1 MATKLLD
8 ETRLRAL
15 HQAALDAGLAGAR
28 ADLLRGL
35 DASFIAS
42 LPVSSSPSAQLLT
55 DLYELVVAL
64 RDGSVPVVTWL
75 KNALQFAA
83 GRAEIAIFEEVL
95 THLGHAI
102 PARGAASTR
111 VTTPRPAVSDRLDVV
126 ILVALPDELEAVLA
140 LGAGGRAGW
149 EERRDLQRFKY
160 FQRRFAREGGRELG
174 IAAAWIGEEG
184 ELAATS
190 RGHQLVQELNPICL
204 AMCGICS
211 GWRKTLALGDIVVA
225 DRLYRYDHGKI
236 VVAAS
241 DEEGLIHDL
250 QAFNL
255 ETTWKIDAAFLA
267 RAISLEALA
276 KERPPSREAQRWW
289 LLEALYVHEKEG
301 APAPER
307 RAEWTLTCPDHAA
320 ILSVLDAERLV
331 DLEAET
337 LALTEA
343 GHRALRKER
352 RLHPGGRTIDRHLR
366 IAVGALAMGKTVR
379 EDPELFERLA
389 RLVPS
394 TIAVDLAGT
403 AMAGVA
409 ERSGRRSIVIK
420 AVADHADHERDTRYR
435 AFACKASATVLL
447 AFLLKHLDSD
457 APSAAPRP
465 RPIFDSSRDPEGLDR
480 MHERRGASFLDRV
493 EQVCRLRAPNA
504 IFLRYATPRPF
515 DDALEVIIPTTPVT
529 HRELLVALE
538 QPITEETLSILAR
551 EILPHHRRDGQLPC
565 KLVHVGP
572 TAPTDLALRAH
583 ELDLQL
589 ITFSVYQGLVDFGRY
604 KAWLSRRLESDAEYP
619 PSLYV
624 EQPALISLAGQ
635 MPENVPSALV
645 RLREVVMTSERRFAL
660 ILGDFGAGKSFLLR
674 ELARSLL
681 AGDGSLVPVLVEMR
695 YLEKQLSLRGLLSQH
710 FGMANA
716 GSVDIDAFLYMLR
729 QGRVVLLFDGFDELA
744 VRVTYDQVL
753 QHFAVITGAVEG
765 NAKVIVSSRRQHFLD
780 DGRVKLELAR
790 NAEQLQGYRLL
801 ELQPFEEAQIRR
813 FLRNRIQDEAGA
825 EARYRLIHD
834 VKDLLGLSHN
844 PRMLSF
850 IADLEPARLEAAR
863 DAAGEITPAKLYEA
877 LLERWLDGECKRS
890 EVKKESLWIAIR
902 AFARKLWE
910 TPGNALDLAS
920 LPKDLVPRMD
930 GLKQALT
937 EEEARLV
944 LGSRSLLKRDA
955 EGLFSFVHRSVLE
968 WLVAGEAVAELRST
982 GDAAVLEADVMSP
995 LMARFFVN
1003 LAGEEAA
1010 AAWGQ
1015 RVLAAKKEGN
1025 AQKNAIRVAAE
1036 LLKVKIATAVNLNGQ
1051 DLRGVSLS
1059 GLNLWGAKLR
1069 GVNLEGVTLREC
1081 DFAGA
1086 DLTGARL
1093 AHADLRGA
1101 VLAGADLTDADL
1113 SFANLVNADLSE
1125 AKLTGTRLLGAKLLD
1140 VKGRSGVGRAS
1151 LARAGAA
1158 VFAMP
1163 VMEEI
1168 TLVPAGCSAITYHP
1182 GGHVLAA
1189 GHDDGTVRMW
1199 DAGTGRELR
1208 GQSGHIAGVRCVAF
1222 SSDGRS
1228 LASGSWDRTVQLGD
1242 AATGYQLRALSG
1254 HAERIWSVAF
1264 SPDGRSLAS
1273 SSSDMTVRLW
1283 DAATG
1288 RELRVLSGHTSGV
1301 RSVAFSPD
1309 GRSVASGS
1317 DDKTVRLWDAA
1328 TGGELR
1334 ALSGHTAHVVSVAF
1348 SPDGRWLASGSSDR
1362 TVRLWDVATGQELR
1376 ALSGHTLG
1384 IMSVAFSPNGLSLA
1398 SGSGDKTVRLW
1409 DATTGRHLHTLLGHT
1424 DSVASVAFNPDG
1436 RSLASGSGDKTV
1448 RLWDAETGH
1457 QLYPL
1462 SGHAE
1467 HALSVAY
1474 SPDGRM
1480 LASGHRDKSAR
1491 LWDATTGC
1499 QKRSL
1504 AGHAERVLS
1513 VVFSPDGQS
1522 IASGSDDATVRL
1534 WDAAT
1539 GSPRQV
1545 LSGHS
1550 ARVVSVAFSLDGR
1563 SIASGSDDTMV
1574 RLWDTATGSPRQLL
1588 SGHSA
1593 RVVSVAFSP
1602 DGRSLASGSWDNT
1615 VRLWNAATGA
1625 KRRTLSGHSA
1635 RVASVTFSSDG
1646 GSLASGSWD
1655 KTVRLWDAVTGHK
1668 VRVLSGHTGEV
1679 KSVAFSPDGRS
1690 LASGSLDTTVRLW
1703 DAVTGKVVRALSGH
1717 AKGVLSVAFNPD
1729 GRSLASASEDGTVR
1743 LWDVAS
1749 GRCLAVLLSTPEGWV
1764 SYIPEAHPG
1773 GPPRGAFKMG
1783 GDIAGSFWHIIG
1795 LARFEPGELDEF
1807 LPEGQKLRLPDDY
1820 LFLPP
1825 AP

>member
-15 HQAALDAGLAGAR
+15 HRAALDAGLAGAR

-35 DASFIAS
+35 DASFVAS

-75 KNALQFAA
+75 KNALHFAA
-83 GRAEIAIFEEVL
+83 GRAEIAIFEEAL
-95 THLGHAI
+95 AHLGHAI

-111 VTTPRPAVSDRLDVV
+111 VMTPRSAVSDRLDVL
-126 ILVALPDELEAVLA
+126 ILVALPDELAAVLA
-140 LGAGGRAGW
+140 LGAGGRDGW
-149 EERRDLQRFKY
+149 EERRDLQRFRY

-190 RGHQLVQELNPICL
+190 RGQQLVQELNPICL
-204 AMCGICS
+204 AICGICA

-236 VVAAS
+236 VGAAG
-241 DEEGLIHDL
+241 DEEGLFHDL

-255 ETTWKIDAAFLA
+255 ETTWKLDAAFLA
-267 RAISLEALA
+267 RGISLEAIA

-289 LLEALYVHEKEG
+289 LLHALYAHEKEG

-307 RAEWTLTCPDHAA
+307 RAEWTPACPDHAA
-320 ILSVLDAERLV
+320 ILSALDAEKLV

-352 RLHPGGRTIDRHLR
+352 RVHPGGRTIDRDLR
-366 IAVGALAMGKTVR
+366 IEVGALAMGKTAR
-379 EDPELFERLA
+379 EDPRLFDRLA

-403 AMAGVA
+403 AMAAVA

-420 AVADHADHERDTRYR
+420 AVADHADHERDNRYR

-457 APSAAPRP
+457 APSADPRP
-465 RPIFDSSRDPEGLDR
+465 RPLVDSSRDPEDPDR
-480 MHERRGASFLDRV
+480 LHEPRGAGFLDRV

-515 DDALEVIIPTTPVT
+515 DGALEVVVPTTPVT
-529 HRELLVALE
+529 HRELLIALE
-538 QPITEETLSILAR
+538 QSITLETLSLLAR
-551 EILPHHRRDGQLPC
+551 ELLPYHRRDGQLPC

-589 ITFSVYQGLVDFGRY
+589 ITFSAYQGLVDFGRY

-635 MPENVPSALV
+635 TPESVPRALA

-813 FLRNRIQDEAGA
+813 FLRNRLTDEAEA
-825 EARYRLIHD
+825 DARYRLIHD

-850 IADLEPARLEAAR
+850 IADLEPERLEAAR
-863 DAAGEITPAKLYEA
+863 DAAGEITPAKLYEV

-910 TPGNALDLAS
+910 TPGNAVDLAS
-920 LPKDLVPRMD
+920 LPRGLVPRMD

-968 WLVAGEAVAELRST
+968 WLVAGEAVAELLAT
-982 GDAAVLEADVMSP
+982 GDAAVLDADAMSP

-1003 LAGEEAA
+1003 LAGNEIAA
-1010 AAWGQ
+1010 DWARRMFAARKGDT
-1015 RVLAAKKEGN
+1015 
-1025 AQKNAIRVAAE
+1025 AQKNALGVADE
-1036 LLKVKIATAVNLNGQ
+1036 LKLALAVNLEGQ
-1051 DLRGVSLS
+1051 DLRGFRLA
-1059 GLNLWGAKLR
+1059 GLNLRGANLR
-1069 GVNLEGVTLREC
+1069 GVNLQGVTIGDRNLT
-1081 DFAGA
+1081 GA
-1086 DLTGARL
+1086 DLTGALL
-1093 AHADLRGA
+1093 ARADLRGA
-1101 VLAGADLTDADL
+1101 SLIGADLTNVDL
-1113 SFANLVNADLSE
+1113 SFARLIQADLTG
-1125 AKLTGTRLLGAKLLD
+1125 AKLTGARLLGAKLLGA
-1140 VKGRSGVGRAS
+1140 KGISD
-1151 LARAGAA
+1151 ARRTSAKREGAA
-1158 VFAMP
+1158 VFAIATAA
-1163 VMEEI
+1163 EI
-1168 TLVPAGCSAITYHP
+1168 AFPSSWCNAIAYHPAGHI
-1182 GGHVLAA
+1182 LATA
-1189 GHDDGTVRMW
+1189 HDDGTVYLW
-1199 DAGTGRELR
+1199 DAVSGTQMLALL
-1208 GQSGHIAGVRCVAF
+1208 GHTDRVRSVAF
-1222 SSDGRS
+1222 SSDGYS
-1228 LASGSWDRTVQLGD
+1228 LASCSGDRTVRVWDLEAGRESRV
-1242 AATGYQLRALSG
+1242 LVG
-1254 HAERIWSVAF
+1254 HTASVWSVAW
-1264 SPDGRSLAS
+1264 SPDGRS
-1273 SSSDMTVRLW
+1273 
-1283 DAATG
+1283 
-1288 RELRVLSGHTSGV
+1288 
-1301 RSVAFSPD
+1301 
-1309 GRSVASGS
+1309 
-1317 DDKTVRLWDAA
+1317 
-1328 TGGELR
+1328 
-1334 ALSGHTAHVVSVAF
+1334 
-1348 SPDGRWLASGSSDR
+1348 LASGSSDR
-1362 TVRLWDVATGQELR
+1362 TVRVWDAATGHELR
-1376 ALSGHTLG
+1376 ALLGH
-1384 IMSVAFSPNGLSLA
+1384 IERIWSVAWS
-1398 SGSGDKTVRLW
+1398 
-1409 DATTGRHLHTLLGHT
+1409 
-1424 DSVASVAFNPDG
+1424 PDG
-1436 RSLASGSGDKTV
+1436 RSLASGSEDQTVRLWDAATGHELRVLSGHTAHVFGVAWSPTGQSLASGSGDETVRIWDATTGHEQRTLSGHTARVMSVAFSPDGRSIASSSVDNTVRLWNAAGGHELRALSGHTERVLSLGWSPDSDTLVSGSEDETMRLWDVASGNELRVLSSPTVGVWGVTYSPDGRSLASGSAGKTARLWDAKSGNNLRAMRGHTERVVSVAWSPDGRSLASCSMDKTVRLWDAASGNELRAMRGHTESVWSIAYSPDGRSLASGSLDRTVRLWDTESGKELLMLSGHTESVRSVAFSPDGESLASSSSDKTV
-1448 RLWDAETGH
+1448 RLWDAESGAEQRTLSGH
-1457 QLYPL
+1457 TDRVWSVAFAFSAHGQLLASGSSDKTVRLWDVASGNALGAL
-1462 SGHAE
+1462 SGHAGRVR
-1467 HALSVAY
+1467 SVA
-1474 SPDGRM
+1474 
-1480 LASGHRDKSAR
+1480 
-1491 LWDATTGC
+1491 
-1499 QKRSL
+1499 
-1504 AGHAERVLS
+1504 
-1513 VVFSPDGQS
+1513 FSPDGQLL
-1522 IASGSDDATVRL
+1522 ASGSSDKTVRL
-1534 WDAAT
+1534 WDVGLCNNLGA
-1539 GSPRQV
+1539 
-1545 LSGHS
+1545 LSGHT
-1550 ARVVSVAFSLDGR
+1550 DQ
-1563 SIASGSDDTMV
+1563 V
-1574 RLWDTATGSPRQLL
+1574 R
-1588 SGHSA
+1588 
-1593 RVVSVAFSP
+1593 SVAFSP
-1602 DGRSLASGSWDNT
+1602 DGRSLASGSD
-1615 VRLWNAATGA
+1615 
-1625 KRRTLSGHSA
+1625 
-1635 RVASVTFSSDG
+1635 DG
-1646 GSLASGSWD
+1646 
-1655 KTVRLWDAVTGHK
+1655 TIRLWDI
-1668 VRVLSGHTGEV
+1668 
-1679 KSVAFSPDGRS
+1679 
-1690 LASGSLDTTVRLW
+1690 
-1703 DAVTGKVVRALSGH
+1703 
-1717 AKGVLSVAFNPD
+1717 
-1729 GRSLASASEDGTVR
+1729 
-1743 LWDVAS
+1743 AS

-1764 SYIPEAHPG
+1764 SYVPEAHPE